1 VNGGTNKTLDVPID
15 AWQRAWEKVIRI
27 YKQNPDKREAT
38 RMMHKLRDEY
48 KEKWVKKGYVVE
60 AQADS
65 AEATK
70 KKRPSRSRRGKNTKK
85 STKAV
90 AKVEE
95 VVTWS
100 VAKASSSSDTKTSDS
115 EDSSST
121 DNEDSADDDE
131 VEVCEVGCAS
141 EEDAQEAY
149 WEGQQCLL
157 WMARSRA
164 TTVCIVLRKPT
175 RLM

>member
-1 VNGGTNKTLDVPID
+1 VNGGSNKTLDVPID
-15 AWQRAWEKVIRI
+15 AWQRAWGKAVLI
-27 YKQNPDKREAT
+27 YKHNSNKRDAT

-48 KEKWVKKGYVVE
+48 KEKWVQKVYVVD

-70 KKRPSRSRRGKNTKK
+70 KKKPSRSRRSRNTKK

-95 VVTWS
+95 VPTWS

-115 EDSSST
+115 EDPSST
-121 DNEDSADDDE
+121 DSEDSADDDE

-141 EEDAQEAY
+141 EEDAQEA
-149 WEGQQCLL
+149 
-157 WMARSRA
+157 
-164 TTVCIVLRKPT
+164 
-175 RLM
+175 